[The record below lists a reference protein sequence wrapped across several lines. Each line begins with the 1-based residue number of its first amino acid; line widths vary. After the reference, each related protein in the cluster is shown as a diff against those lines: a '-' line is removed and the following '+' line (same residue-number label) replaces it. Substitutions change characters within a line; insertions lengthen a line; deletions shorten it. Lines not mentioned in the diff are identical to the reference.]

1 MQVVGSVTKE
11 ISGITPEGIFAL
23 WADVNNWDKFNN
35 GIEWA
40 KLEGDFAVGNHF
52 VMGLKNK
59 KSVKI
64 KIHEVVKNKKFVDLT
79 VFPLAK
85 MYGEHEIV
93 EKEGRTFL
101 THAIKIDGLLSPLW
115 RKLVANRVADKLE
128 EDMDLMIG
136 LAIDGKQHRF

>member
-11 ISGITPEGIFAL
+11 ISGIMPDRIFAL
-23 WADVNNWDKFNN
+23 W
-35 GIEWA
+35 
-40 KLEGDFAVGNHF
+40 
-52 VMGLKNK
+52 
-59 KSVKI
+59 
-64 KIHEVVKNKKFVDLT
+64 VDLT

-93 EKEGRTFL
+93 EKDGRTFL